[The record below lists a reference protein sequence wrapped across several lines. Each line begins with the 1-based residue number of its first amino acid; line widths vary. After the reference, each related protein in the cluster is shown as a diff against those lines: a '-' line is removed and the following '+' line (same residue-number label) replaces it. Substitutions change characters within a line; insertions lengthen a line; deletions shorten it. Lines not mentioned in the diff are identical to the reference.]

1 MKYFKNTMLCV
12 LTFFV
17 LFVSVARAE
26 DDDDDI
32 LGEMTTDLAIGV
44 FMGICS
50 SFAMC
55 HLFMVTLGF
64 ISFVMVIIGICSG
77 EIGCDEIFNCRNVR
91 RGATIGIG
99 RRITQ
104 NWR

>member
-1 MKYFKNTMLCV
+1 MLCV

-17 LFVSVARAE
+17 LFVSVVRAE
-26 DDDDDI
+26 DEDDDI
-32 LGEMTTDLAIGV
+32 LGEMETDLAIGA

-50 SFAMC
+50 SFAIC

-64 ISFVMVIIGICSG
+64 IAFVMVIIGICSG